1 MLPIFEYTDTDGWID
16 TWSAFLA
23 LGADIVIP
31 GHGGP
36 TDYDKVTKYTRDY
49 LQYMRDEVGEIIDN
63 GGELQDAYG
72 IDQTKYSYLDTYFEL
87 ARQNSGRIFR
97 EMEFE

>member
-1 MLPIFEYTDTDGWID
+1 
-16 TWSAFLA
+16 
-23 LGADIVIP
+23 
-31 GHGGP
+31 
-36 TDYDKVTKYTRDY
+36 
-49 LQYMRDEVGEIIDN
+49 MRSEIGQIIDN
-63 GGELQDAYG
+63 GGELQDAYS